1 MPATMKQRF
10 SRVASRG
17 FYRNLTLL
25 SGLMLLL
32 AGCGGG
38 GGAAKPEPVVNRA
51 PSDVTLSNSTVEEN
65 QPGAV
70 IGTVSGAD
78 PDGDNLTFSIAG
90 SDAASFVI
98 SDAALAL
105 AADLAANFEVKSKYS
120 LTLSAADPSG
130 ASVSTEVEV
139 TVVDVNDPPVFDLD
153 LTLDVLEND
162 IEPFATFRAFDED
175 DADGFQATYDLS
187 GSDAV
192 LFELANRPYCAPAP
206 GTVCPAVIEP
216 GKAIKFLTPPDFE
229 TPLDFTQDNI
239 YDVDVVVSDGALSQ
253 TGTISVTVK
262 NAVEGRVVDAPLSDS
277 EVCIDL
283 NADSQCQA
291 SETSVRS
298 DAAGFYSLPAAGN
311 VDGATRR
318 VLSIGGTDI
327 VTGKVMKSL
336 AMVALMPIDPTKQVT
351 VTPLSTVLSVSDDPQ
366 ATMIAL
372 GLPAELTFEE
382 LSSFDPWILATENAD
397 AGSAAAAADLGLTQ
411 DALDQVVKDV
421 ISISTQ
427 IASLIETAETAV
439 SDTTTAG
446 VQSSEERAAMLTSS
460 VVRAVST
467 AIAKESLANGGATKV
482 SLASSTLVTEVLI
495 ETVESSAVTIV
506 QAVETKQASGEIDG
520 ANLNAETFAAIIE
533 LKQASEVITQTGLD
547 VAATSAVTAVA
558 NNTAKVNQQID
569 NLVQTTGGAALN
581 DKNAADA
588 LVDLIETTND
598 LANQLVDG
606 DISIETF
613 VDAADVDE
621 IASRA
626 GGLVD
631 LVKEVVEN
639 GANPDSGATDGSG
652 TTDGPG
658 ITDGSGTT
666 SGGTTDGSSDGSG
679 TTSGGTTDGSS
690 DGSGATSGGTTSG
703 GTTDGTGTSDGGT
716 TSGGTTDGTG
726 TSDGDA
732 TTGGTSD
739 GGTTSGGTTDG
750 SGTSD
755 GGETTGGSGAVI
767 ENQPPV
773 LSDAVSALSIAEN
786 SLLVVQL
793 SVSDPEESEISYS
806 VSGVDKDLF
815 AVSASGLL
823 AFAITPDFETP
834 GDTDGDNRYVVT
846 VTATDVGGASV
857 SQDLTIS
864 VTDVNESPLITSAA
878 ALSAAENQTAIG
890 TITASDAEGA
900 TVTFTLGGDDAAS
913 FSISEAGVLTFAAA
927 PNFESKATYA
937 VTVSVG
943 DGANTTSQALTV
955 SVTDVNEAPLITS
968 EAALSAAENQTAI
981 GVITASDAEGATVT
995 FTLGGDDAASFSI
1008 SEAGVLTFAASPDFE
1023 TKSTYAVTVSVGD
1036 GTSTTDQALSISVTD
1051 VNESPVITSIATFSA
1066 AENQTA
1072 IGVIT
1077 ASDAEGATV
1086 TFTLGGDDASSFSI
1100 SEAGVLSFVAAPNYE
1115 AQSSYSVTITVS
1127 DGETTSSS
1135 ELTIA
1140 VSNVNEGP
1148 TITSASTAEVAE
1160 NTTAVETL
1168 TSTDPDGDALSYA
1181 LSGDDAGVF
1190 DLDTSNLALI
1200 FKAAPDFET
1209 PIDADENNTYL
1220 VTLTVAD
1227 GNGGT
1232 VVQDLTITV
1241 TDVNE
1246 APLITSAAALSAAE
1260 NQTAIGTIT
1269 ASDAEGATVTFTLGG
1284 DDAAS
1289 FSISEAGVL
1298 TFAAAPNFETK
1309 STYAVT
1315 VSVGDGAN
1323 TTSQALTVSV
1333 TDINEAP
1340 VISSSLTLSAAEN
1353 QTVIG
1358 VITASDAEGGDLIYT
1373 LSGDDAASFSI
1384 SSAGVLS
1391 FVASPDFE
1399 TKSTYAVTVS
1409 VGDGTNTTSQAL
1421 TISMTDVNE
1430 SPVITGLN
1438 TSLAVDENSLNVVQ
1452 VTASDPDGDPVYYS
1466 VTGADKAL
1474 FTISGSGLLAFVSAP
1489 DYETPQDADGNNVY
1503 EIAIE
1508 VSDAAPVSEKP
1519 GAKLKARR
1527 VQRNKVSA
1535 ALSVSVNNIDED
1547 LIAFSFTTTDGTAT
1561 EAPTLSVAL
1570 TIDALTEASEVQVLT
1585 WKIGGEQT
1593 WRTATRVDSLNW
1605 TISVSLDDTA
1615 ASGTYEVRS
1624 VRIIRDGLSELSFT
1638 DTALNDK
1645 AFTITSDLY
1654 NTRSDSAPPT
1664 LTKIE
1669 SITVS
1674 GNDSDVG
1681 TPIKVEI
1688 VATVDDGVGRLDKA
1702 FSYIKAPGGA
1712 ITGAWA
1718 VLNDAGTEATFS
1730 FALDAKAGAGSY
1742 QIDDVR
1748 LYDAAGNEK
1757 FYNQTDLSNAGFTD
1771 TWSINNSIADNTA
1784 PAITDLYL
1792 IPSLDA
1798 DDLNRKQI
1806 TVYLTTDAPESAL
1819 RNAYIRLISPSNANI
1834 DKYLL
1839 DLGRPFTTVVDG
1851 NHYALTISLPIEY
1864 PDGTYNIA
1872 YIFVD
1877 DAALNKRT
1885 YQVAELN
1892 GLEFNTNVVFGSGND
1907 HAPDISSGSS
1917 FVVVENVATIGTVS
1931 ATDYDSDSLGYT
1943 LAGTDAAALMIN
1955 GSGVLSFVSAA
1966 DFEVQSSYAVSVA
1979 VSDGTNTSTQDLT
1992 ITVTDVDESPVVT
2005 SSLNLSA
2012 SENQTAIGTIAAS
2025 DAEGAA
2031 VTFSLSGD
2039 DAASFSLSSSGVLS
2053 FVAAPNFESQSSYTV
2068 TITVSDGTNA
2078 SSSDLTIAVTN
2089 VNEAPTMTSAA
2100 QASVAENTAAVITLT
2115 STDPDG
2121 DTLSYALSGN
2131 DAALFDVDASNAAL
2145 SFKVA
2150 PDFETPSDADG
2161 DNIYLIT
2168 VTASDGNGASA
2179 TQDLTI
2185 TVTDV
2190 NETVTGVLID
2200 GYLAGATV
2208 FQDLNNNGA
2217 PDAGEPQTTTDVLGN
2232 FTLTLQSSSPDA
2244 RVRVVNTGF
2253 DIGANDVLGAMLD
2266 ISPRTSGQYIM
2277 TPLSTLAARMMSFN
2291 ETMTKGV
2298 AEKVIADAV
2307 DVDLAQAPEGALFG
2321 YDPIKK
2327 LTDSDATVA
2336 AKAQNV
2342 YAANQQLMA
2351 LGNVA
2356 GGSATHIA
2364 QRAMAQAQSALQTI
2378 LDNNGL
2384 SATASLTA
2392 NDLSALAA
2400 EGHSGYLDGL
2410 AEHLTLHKPAVD
2422 AFRLDPGAITLID
2435 YVNGSQ
2441 VNEHQLYPVV
2451 NGSTLN
2457 SDLVGGRLD
2466 LSNFYNLLTSK
2477 VAATSPTVRFG
2488 LNSIPAAGTSGTTTI
2503 TLTIFDGTDAVRS
2516 GSEKQISATMD
2527 VNWSSDGATVSLVAP
2542 TQTVTV
2548 GLVSSSVTVS
2558 AKFTNNTPDA
2568 LSFNQNGPVKPA
2580 SLELRLGAFIPANIP
2595 FLGNNPE
2602 SYFTAGN
2609 YFLEVG
2615 FTGGLDLRAANDAK
2629 INKLQAGFTLVEDP
2643 GVYLYADDVIVS
2655 EGAGQAQVEVRLSQ
2669 PAAATVTVNYEAI
2682 AGTATTSDF
2691 TATGGTLSIAAGET
2705 SGFINVPLTND
2716 SANEA
2721 VEAFTINLSSASG
2734 ASLAAVRPLCKLS
2747 TMNH

>member
-1 MPATMKQRF
+1 MAQVMD
-10 SRVASRG
+10 RV
-17 FYRNLTLL
+17 
-25 SGLMLLL
+25 
-32 AGCGGG
+32 
-38 GGAAKPEPVVNRA
+38 
-51 PSDVTLSNSTVEEN
+51 
-65 QPGAV
+65 QPLVAH
-70 IGTVSGAD
+70 IG
-78 PDGDNLTFSIAG
+78 
-90 SDAASFVI
+90 
-98 SDAALAL
+98 
-105 AADLAANFEVKSKYS
+105 
-120 LTLSAADPSG
+120 
-130 ASVSTEVEV
+130 
-139 TVVDVNDPPVFDLD
+139 
-153 LTLDVLEND
+153 
-162 IEPFATFRAFDED
+162 
-175 DADGFQATYDLS
+175 
-187 GSDAV
+187 
-192 LFELANRPYCAPAP
+192 
-206 GTVCPAVIEP
+206 
-216 GKAIKFLTPPDFE
+216 
-229 TPLDFTQDNI
+229 
-239 YDVDVVVSDGALSQ
+239 
-253 TGTISVTVK
+253 
-262 NAVEGRVVDAPLSDS
+262 
-277 EVCIDL
+277 
-283 NADSQCQA
+283 
-291 SETSVRS
+291 
-298 DAAGFYSLPAAGN
+298 
-311 VDGATRR
+311 
-318 VLSIGGTDI
+318 
-327 VTGKVMKSL
+327 
-336 AMVALMPIDPTKQVT
+336 
-351 VTPLSTVLSVSDDPQ
+351 
-366 ATMIAL
+366 
-372 GLPAELTFEE
+372 
-382 LSSFDPWILATENAD
+382 
-397 AGSAAAAADLGLTQ
+397 
-411 DALDQVVKDV
+411 
-421 ISISTQ
+421 
-427 IASLIETAETAV
+427 
-439 SDTTTAG
+439 
-446 VQSSEERAAMLTSS
+446 
-460 VVRAVST
+460 
-467 AIAKESLANGGATKV
+467 
-482 SLASSTLVTEVLI
+482 
-495 ETVESSAVTIV
+495 
-506 QAVETKQASGEIDG
+506 
-520 ANLNAETFAAIIE
+520 
-533 LKQASEVITQTGLD
+533 
-547 VAATSAVTAVA
+547 
-558 NNTAKVNQQID
+558 
-569 NLVQTTGGAALN
+569 
-581 DKNAADA
+581 
-588 LVDLIETTND
+588 
-598 LANQLVDG
+598 
-606 DISIETF
+606 
-613 VDAADVDE
+613 
-621 IASRA
+621 
-626 GGLVD
+626 
-631 LVKEVVEN
+631 
-639 GANPDSGATDGSG
+639 G
-652 TTDGPG
+652 TTDGSS
-658 ITDGSGTT
+658 DGSGTT

-690 DGSGATSGGTTSG
+690 DGSGTTSG
-703 GTTDGTGTSDGGT
+703 GTTDGSSDG
-716 TSGGTTDGTG
+716 S
-726 TSDGDA
+726 
-732 TTGGTSD
+732 
-739 GGTTSGGTTDG
+739 GTTSGGTTDG
-750 SGTSD
+750 SSD
-755 GGETTGGSGAVI
+755 GSGTTSGGTTDGSVMDLARPPVARPMVPAMDRVQPPVARQMVPAMALARPLVAHRWLRMDRARLGGRRWFDDGTGTTTGSGSDSGEGTDSGSGA
-767 ENQPPV
+767 
-773 LSDAVSALSIAEN
+773 
-786 SLLVVQL
+786 
-793 SVSDPEESEISYS
+793 
-806 VSGVDKDLF
+806 G
-815 AVSASGLL
+815 
-823 AFAITPDFETP
+823 
-834 GDTDGDNRYVVT
+834 
-846 VTATDVGGASV
+846 
-857 SQDLTIS
+857 
-864 VTDVNESPLITSAA
+864 
-878 ALSAAENQTAIG
+878 
-890 TITASDAEGA
+890 
-900 TVTFTLGGDDAAS
+900 
-913 FSISEAGVLTFAAA
+913 
-927 PNFESKATYA
+927 
-937 VTVSVG
+937 
-943 DGANTTSQALTV
+943 
-955 SVTDVNEAPLITS
+955 
-968 EAALSAAENQTAI
+968 
-981 GVITASDAEGATVT
+981 
-995 FTLGGDDAASFSI
+995 
-1008 SEAGVLTFAASPDFE
+1008 
-1023 TKSTYAVTVSVGD
+1023 
-1036 GTSTTDQALSISVTD
+1036 
-1051 VNESPVITSIATFSA
+1051 
-1066 AENQTA
+1066 
-1072 IGVIT
+1072 
-1077 ASDAEGATV
+1077 
-1086 TFTLGGDDASSFSI
+1086 
-1100 SEAGVLSFVAAPNYE
+1100 
-1115 AQSSYSVTITVS
+1115 
-1127 DGETTSSS
+1127 
-1135 ELTIA
+1135 
-1140 VSNVNEGP
+1140 
-1148 TITSASTAEVAE
+1148 
-1160 NTTAVETL
+1160 
-1168 TSTDPDGDALSYA
+1168 
-1181 LSGDDAGVF
+1181 SGD
-1190 DLDTSNLALI
+1190 S
-1200 FKAAPDFET
+1200 
-1209 PIDADENNTYL
+1209 
-1220 VTLTVAD
+1220 
-1227 GNGGT
+1227 GN
-1232 VVQDLTITV
+1232 QL
-1241 TDVNE
+1241 
-1246 APLITSAAALSAAE
+1246 
-1260 NQTAIGTIT
+1260 
-1269 ASDAEGATVTFTLGG
+1269 
-1284 DDAAS
+1284 
-1289 FSISEAGVL
+1289 
-1298 TFAAAPNFETK
+1298 
-1309 STYAVT
+1309 
-1315 VSVGDGAN
+1315 
-1323 TTSQALTVSV
+1323 
-1333 TDINEAP
+1333 
-1340 VISSSLTLSAAEN
+1340 
-1353 QTVIG
+1353 
-1358 VITASDAEGGDLIYT
+1358 
-1373 LSGDDAASFSI
+1373 
-1384 SSAGVLS
+1384 
-1391 FVASPDFE
+1391 
-1399 TKSTYAVTVS
+1399 
-1409 VGDGTNTTSQAL
+1409 
-1421 TISMTDVNE
+1421 
-1430 SPVITGLN
+1430 PVITGLN

-1638 DTALNDK
+1638 DTALKDK

-1931 ATDYDSDSLGYT
+1931 ATDYDSDSLGYA

-2200 GYLAGATV
+2200 GYLGRGATV

-2217 PDAGEPQTTTDVLGN
+2217 PDAGEPQTTTDILGN

-2266 ISPRTSGQYIM
+2266 ISPRTSGKYIM

-2356 GGSATHIA
+2356 GGSATHIG
-2364 QRAMAQAQSALQTI
+2364 QRAMAQAQSALQTV

-2477 VAATSPTVRFG
+2477 VASTSPTVRFG
-2488 LNSIPAAGTSGTTTI
+2488 LNSIPAAGTSGTTAI

-2527 VNWSSDGATVSLVAP
+2527 VNWTSDGATVSLVAP
-2542 TQTVTV
+2542 TQIVTV

-2734 ASLAAVRPLCKLS
+2734 ASLARSAAAVQIIDNEPLIDNTTAIADAYGRSLEHIAAYLSKTIKTKLQTETLS
-2747 TMNH
+2747 IGGVDKTYAVILAEYGAVTDLDAWLAEYINPKKQGSIKALRSFTRSIKTQMAAVKTGSPSANDLAVGLTKIMTGVRSIDFANVQNGTLVNDDGSLPSGKTDTNVDNAVNQLVADFRDLAADTIGDPLGEDTKTNFKNAKIRVLTPKDDVFTGTDQSELIASRDGNDLVYAQGGNDKLVGGKDIDTFYGGDGDDHLYGFASNDVLDGGAGNDKIVGGTGNDVLRGGAGDDEIQGQSGNDTIYTGW